1 MQGAV
6 VPNSMPLTGMGCLLH
21 ALPLTQRLLPPP
33 DGRGTPGTL
42 SASGFLLV
50 VAALASV
57 YAANGDGIVDVAAL
71 LLGVAGVAAF
81 VGGR

>member
-50 VAALASV
+50 VAALA
-57 YAANGDGIVDVAAL
+57 GIVDVAAL